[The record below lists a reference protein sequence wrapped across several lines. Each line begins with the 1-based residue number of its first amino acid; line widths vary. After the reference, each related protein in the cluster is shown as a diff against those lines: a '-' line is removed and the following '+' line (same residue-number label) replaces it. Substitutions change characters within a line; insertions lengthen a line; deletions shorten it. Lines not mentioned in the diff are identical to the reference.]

1 MSTQIEIINRAL
13 SYLGAN
19 PITALNDGS
28 TEADVMSA
36 VYDGIRD
43 VVMEAR
49 EWAFATAR
57 IELAKDVAT
66 PPFGFGSQFS
76 LPSNVLRILDVR
88 SDTGESRLTYNSLDW
103 VREGDKIYCDAERA
117 FCRYLKRITDTS
129 LYPPSFQQA
138 LVARLA
144 AETSIT
150 FTESSTVRKEM
161 WSLYGQAIAEATSLD
176 SLQGRSARIRAP
188 WISAARGM
196 GGGKDMGPEV

>member
-1 MSTQIEIINRAL
+1 MASQIEIINRAL
-13 SYLGAN
+13 SFLGAK
-19 PITALNDGS
+19 PITSLTDGS

-43 VVMEAR
+43 VVMESR
-49 EWAFATAR
+49 EWAFASAR

-66 PPFGFGSQFS
+66 PPYGFGSQFS
-76 LPSNVLRILDVR
+76 LPSGVLRILDVR
-88 SDTGESRLTYNSLDW
+88 SDTKESRTTYNSLDW

-117 FCRYLKRITDTS
+117 FCRYMKRITDTT
-129 LYPPSFQQA
+129 LYPPSFQHA
-138 LVARLA
+138 LATRLA

-161 WSLYGQAIAEATSLD
+161 WALYAAALQEAASLD
-176 SLQGRSARIRAP
+176 SLQGRSAKIRSP